1 MRRRALPVLLRL
13 KFAQFLEDYLT
24 TNGHEL
30 TRIDPSLLKSVPSE
44 AELDLDAGIARISAP
59 RRN

>member
-1 MRRRALPVLLRL
+1 MLLRL
-13 KFAQFLEDYLT
+13 SFAQFLEDYLT